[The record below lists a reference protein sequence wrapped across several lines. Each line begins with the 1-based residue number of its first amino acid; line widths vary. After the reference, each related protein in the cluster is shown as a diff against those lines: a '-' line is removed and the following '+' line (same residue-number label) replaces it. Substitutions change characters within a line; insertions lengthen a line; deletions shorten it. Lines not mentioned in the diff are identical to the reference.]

1 MERFPVRDIL
11 VHYIPLHCWCW
22 TQDEEIM
29 IGDALIDRN
38 CHNQTNSFTSNIECL
53 VIWHD
58 DDQPQ

>member
-1 MERFPVRDIL
+1 MERFPVWDIL

-38 CHNQTNSFTSNIECL
+38 CHNQTNSFT
-53 VIWHD
+53 D